1 MAGGRF
7 RPHPDKK
14 NTTISDVVTIPD
26 LKGMLPKFMVDQV
39 IIVLSEVLYE
49 KFQIIGKIV
58 LKEQVTNRNH
68 LVDVVEGEKG

>member
-14 NTTISDVVTIPD
+14 NATISDVVTIPD

-39 IIVLSEVLYE
+39 IIVLSEFLYE

-68 LVDVVEGEKG
+68 LVDVVEGEKR